1 MSYENY
7 GLNYDHTTTNGDV
20 ETVPEWILNLETHSE
35 LTKHIKFLVKK
46 SKLTSKQNSCE
57 ISFLIVLLLALTGN
71 LVLSGLFYFSRD
83 SEGRVKIETISYPR
97 PIFRATPV

>member
-7 GLNYDHTTTNGDV
+7 GLNYDHGDG

-35 LTKHIKFLVKK
+35 LTKRIKFLVKK

-57 ISFLIVLLLALTGN
+57 ISFLIVLILALTGN

-83 SEGRVKIETISYPR
+83 SEGRVLIETIYFFYRSLVG
-97 PIFRATPV
+97 FRWFD